1 MNDTIENFET
11 CTYVDFD
18 NIDSDDDEFD
28 ENTSSNVIDKKR
40 KSGVFSCDD
49 CDKSFDLKS
58 SFTRHVRTVHKNDS
72 KAHKKEDS
80 KALKRKLEGNFITS
94 SKKTKEETFSFD
106 ECEYKKKIT
115 EKSQRNLT

>member
-1 MNDTIENFET
+1 MNDTIKNFET

-28 ENTSSNVIDKKR
+28 ENNKEFESKNQHINVIDKKR

-58 SFTRHVRTVHKNDS
+58 SLTKHVRTI
-72 KAHKKEDS
+72 HKKS
-80 KALKRKLEGNFITS
+80 YNCT
-94 SKKTKEETFSFD
+94 
-106 ECEYKKKIT
+106 
-115 EKSQRNLT
+115 